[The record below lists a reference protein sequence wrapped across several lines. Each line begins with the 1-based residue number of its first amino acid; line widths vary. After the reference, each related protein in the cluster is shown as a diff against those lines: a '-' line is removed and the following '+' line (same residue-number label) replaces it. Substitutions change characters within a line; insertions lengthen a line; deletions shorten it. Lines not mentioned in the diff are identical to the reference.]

1 VTVLVERPGL
11 LTTVQDDGRWGL
23 QHLGV
28 SVSGWMDGWSAR
40 LANRLAGNPDDA
52 AVLEVT
58 WIGPVLRMR
67 APATV
72 AVAGAA
78 FDVVVGDEALRVP
91 FVRAVRAGTTI
102 AFGNRHG
109 GSRAYVAFGGGM
121 AVPPVLGSRATD
133 VRAGLGGVEGRR
145 LRAGDVLPLGE
156 PRGEAPK
163 RHGEWPD
170 LSWLWRR
177 RLRVLPGPDAW
188 NPAEAIAPLEATAW
202 SVASAS
208 DRTGYRLEGGA
219 PLPRTGGER
228 PSQPA
233 VMGAI
238 QAPPG
243 GLPLLLMADRQTT
256 GGYAIVAVVAA
267 ADLPVAGQLGPGD
280 TCRFAACS
288 WDEAEAAARARER
301 ALDAAAE
308 RIA

>member
-40 LANRLAGNPDDA
+40 LANRLAGNADDA

-58 WIGPVLRMR
+58 WIGPVLRMG

-72 AVAGAA
+72 AVTGAA
-78 FDVVVGDEALRVP
+78 FDVVVGGEALRVP
-91 FVRAVRAGTTI
+91 FVRTVRAGTTI
-102 AFGNRHG
+102 AFGDRHA
-109 GSRAYVAFGGGM
+109 GSRAYVAFGGGV
-121 AVPPVLGSRATD
+121 AVASVLGSRATD

-156 PRGEAPK
+156 PRAEAPE

-170 LSWLWRR
+170 LSFLWRG
-177 RLRVLPGPDAW
+177 RLRVLPGPDAGD
-188 NPAEAIAPLEATAW
+188 PPEAMRPLEASEW
-202 SVASAS
+202 RVASAS

-228 PSQPA
+228 LSQPA
-233 VMGAI
+233 VMGAV

-267 ADLPVAGQLGPGD
+267 ADLPVAGQMGPGD

-288 WDEAEAAARARER
+288 WDEAEAAARGRER